1 MFHSQASK
9 GLKAALFVSTVL
21 LPRGSWVLSQPGW
34 GARGC
39 PAAVPPQALGIC
51 HHVPSLVLRQQNT
64 RPFCLFGFVL

>member
-21 LPRGSWVLSQPGW
+21 LSRGSWVLSQPGW